1 MLLATMMM
9 ILIYFLS
16 AFASTGQCVWY
27 DKCGINPDFSA
38 PSKLR
43 FYEDDDDDDFDE
55 EDDDYDYDNLWPGSK
70 IRLAKLMGCCDD
82 NAFADKKLNC
92 EYSGPPKAA
101 TEDQLQ
107 ILQQICPHLVE
118 EVILLYNF

>member
-1 MLLATMMM
+1 
-9 ILIYFLS
+9 
-16 AFASTGQCVWY
+16 
-27 DKCGINPDFSA
+27 
-38 PSKLR
+38 
-43 FYEDDDDDDFDE
+43 
-55 EDDDYDYDNLWPGSK
+55 
-70 IRLAKLMGCCDD
+70 MGCCDD

-118 EVILLYNF
+118 EVTLHDDFEMTPRNQIMNVMMMIISNTIWKSLIRQTIPVYQQ